1 MTRDEY
7 RTVVSL
13 ISEKLGA
20 DPENQ
25 TLVGQLLGH
34 LDSSEQETN
43 NLKSDYEQKITTIT
57 SERDKFLG
65 ERDEARRAYRERF
78 SSPIG
83 SGNNPNEN
91 ETNKKNEKE
100 YRVLTID
107 EVLGYTD

>member
-1 MTRDEY
+1 MTKDEY

-13 ISEKLGA
+13 VSEKLGA

-34 LDSSEQETN
+34 FDSTEEEINS
-43 NLKSDYEQKITTIT
+43 LKLDYEKKISTIT
-57 SERDKFLG
+57 SDRDKFLG

-78 SSPIG
+78 S
-83 SGNNPNEN
+83 NPNNNNSNSNDNNDVHE
-91 ETNKKNEKE
+91 E
-100 YRVLTID
+100 YHVPTIE

>member
-1 MTRDEY
+1 MTKDEY

-13 ISEKLGA
+13 VSEKLGA

-34 LDSSEQETN
+34 FDSSEKEVN
-43 NLKSDYEQKITTIT
+43 DLKSDYEKKLSAIT

-65 ERDEARRAYRERF
+65 ERDEARRAYKERF
-78 SSPIG
+78 VEP
-83 SGNNPNEN
+83 
-91 ETNKKNEKE
+91 NKKPDPDKKPPEQE
-100 YRVLTID
+100 YHVPTID